1 MNQWQKTNVCESNG
15 AELEDV
21 VQIYHACG
29 IQWDEANIRN
39 SVSVG
44 ETVHIC
50 VESQDGSRFDPNMT
64 DEECFKLCKSKF
76 HFRTS
81 V

>member
-1 MNQWQKTNVCESNG
+1 MYVNLMGQSWRTLFKS
-15 AELEDV
+15 
-21 VQIYHACG
+21 IMHAG
-29 IQWDEANIRN
+29 YSWTEANIRN

-44 ETVHIC
+44 ESVHIC